1 MNTTQVAIYARVS
14 SEQRTEAQTIASQ
27 VAALR
32 ERVTADGA
40 VVPEA
45 MQFLDDGYSGA
56 TLIRPALERLR
67 DVVAA
72 GSVDRLYIHSPD
84 RLARKYAYQVLLV
97 DEFRRAG
104 VDVVFLNRALGQS
117 PEDDLLLQVQ
127 GMIAEYERAK
137 IIERHRRGKRH
148 AARAGA
154 VNVLSGAPYGYR
166 YVSKYEG
173 GGQARYDIIPDE
185 ARLVRQV
192 FDWVGRDRL
201 TIGEVC
207 RRLTRAGE
215 VTRTGKRVWDRSVVW
230 GMLKHPAYMGTAAFG
245 KTRQEPLHPRLRAQR
260 GRPLQPRRAVS
271 TVDVPQEEWYPIPV
285 PAIVEPEVVV
295 AVQEQLQENRRHA
308 RQSRRGALYLLQGLL
323 QCQHCGY
330 AYYGKRLSPSA
341 RKGKPRAYAY
351 YRCLGTDAYRFGGE
365 RVCQNTQVRT
375 DLLDVAVWQEVC
387 TLLAHPERLA
397 EEYRR
402 RLQPETRAKRT
413 SLATVDAQ
421 IGKLRQG
428 VARLIDSYAEGL
440 IDKDEF
446 EPRITRLRQRLA
458 RLEEQ
463 RQAGAD
469 EAALQTELQL
479 IIGRLEDFATKVH
492 SGLETADWASQRDLI
507 RTLVKRV
514 EVARDQVNIV
524 FRVDPYAGDP
534 EPEKKSLQ
542 LCRRSNDTALRR
554 AIFRRVEDGF
564 VHVSCLQPFI
574 EDGFI
579 HRDMAQQPGMTDSV
593 EAGFD
598 VALQYPL
605 RSSAIRQHY
614 ITLYQC
620 IGTASFLPEPIRVR
634 VGLCFGNGVQG
645 LQIQRLHPSILH
657 CRDTQRT
664 FLPMRLRDIHASQR
678 QGFIAFLLHLV
689 YGHPLLFRVFPED
702 FIDSRSVL
710 ALVLCHSSHSKSLAA
725 QRMGQQVLQG
735 LHLVPLPG
743 LHCLNDTR
751 LQPTHM
757 LIDLFP
763 WNGMPVRGDV
773 GSSTSRRFRRHLHR
787 PLDRFLKFSRSSTPQ
802 RSQPAFASGDVATRI
817 PPTTGGH
824 SLPLTPIPAP
834 PSGSLTAFLPSFREE
849 RYGLTTFRTVDQH
862 GLGALC
868 TPVVFAVHDRV
879 RRRPCTHHV
888 AFLAQACRH
897 LWLVHF
903 YDASKSSHVFTI
915 PCIRPHLRLVL
926 ADTSFPR
933 GSDASLVTVG
943 VLSEGIRQR
952 VTLLPYLVGYC

>member
-104 VDVVFLNRALGQS
+104 VEVVFLNRALGQS

-285 PAIVEPEVVV
+285 PAIVEHEVVA
-295 AVQEQLQENRRHA
+295 AVQEQLRENRRHA

-330 AYYGKRLSPSA
+330 AYYGKRLSPRA
-341 RKGKPRAYAY
+341 RNGKPRAYAY

-387 TLLAHPERLA
+387 TLLVHPERLA

-413 SLATVDAQ
+413 SLATVEAQ

-492 SGLETADWASQRDLI
+492 SGLEAAAWASQRDLI

-524 FRVDPYAGDP
+524 FRVDPYPDNADA
-534 EPEKKSLQ
+534 EKKSLQ
-542 LCRRSNDTALRR
+542 LCRGSD
-554 AIFRRVEDGF
+554 
-564 VHVSCLQPFI
+564 CP
-574 EDGFI
+574 
-579 HRDMAQQPGMTDSV
+579 
-593 EAGFD
+593 
-598 VALQYPL
+598 
-605 RSSAIRQHY
+605 RSSQA
-614 ITLYQC
+614 
-620 IGTASFLPEPIRVR
+620 LPPSRLGCMVR
-634 VGLCFGNGVQG
+634 AGG
-645 LQIQRLHPSILH
+645 PA
-657 CRDTQRT
+657 T
-664 FLPMRLRDIHASQR
+664 HA
-678 QGFIAFLLHLV
+678 G
-689 YGHPLLFRVFPED
+689 
-702 FIDSRSVL
+702 
-710 ALVLCHSSHSKSLAA
+710 
-725 QRMGQQVLQG
+725 
-735 LHLVPLPG
+735 
-743 LHCLNDTR
+743 TR
-751 LQPTHM
+751 LP
-757 LIDLFP
+757 D
-763 WNGMPVRGDV
+763 
-773 GSSTSRRFRRHLHR
+773 
-787 PLDRFLKFSRSSTPQ
+787 
-802 RSQPAFASGDVATRI
+802 
-817 PPTTGGH
+817 
-824 SLPLTPIPAP
+824 
-834 PSGSLTAFLPSFREE
+834 
-849 RYGLTTFRTVDQH
+849 
-862 GLGALC
+862 ALC
-868 TPVVFAVHDRV
+868 R
-879 RRRPCTHHV
+879 
-888 AFLAQACRH
+888 
-897 LWLVHF
+897 
-903 YDASKSSHVFTI
+903 
-915 PCIRPHLRLVL
+915 
-926 ADTSFPR
+926 
-933 GSDASLVTVG
+933 
-943 VLSEGIRQR
+943 
-952 VTLLPYLVGYC
+952 